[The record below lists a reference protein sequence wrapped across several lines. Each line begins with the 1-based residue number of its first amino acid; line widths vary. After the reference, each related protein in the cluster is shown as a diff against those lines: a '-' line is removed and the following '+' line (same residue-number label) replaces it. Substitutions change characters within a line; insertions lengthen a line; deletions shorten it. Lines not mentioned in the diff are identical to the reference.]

1 MSDNHLVL
9 GIARLIL
16 AWMVLTSVACA
27 PLTGSWDRGLPR
39 DGLSTEDRL
48 WHLVFPLS
56 VAAADQCVFERQ
68 ATYGFFLDDAPTS
81 GGTADRDV
89 PSHVRVRY
97 VHPELP
103 AGKAGVE
110 IGDWVVAV
118 NDEPMGQRE
127 ASAVSEIIQRAT
139 RARIQPLTL
148 KLSRASSVRE
158 VNLWAVPS
166 CRLIVKLVDSPV
178 VNAYSDGSHIVV
190 TSGLLA
196 FVRSPDELAW
206 VLAHEIGHHA
216 LEHSGRARLQDVLNR
231 FLTATVGDVPQK
243 LVQLESERRADQFGA
258 HLLVRAGFDLQKAR
272 GFLERMQI
280 YRSGVTT
287 AEFAR
292 SHPSDQE
299 RLAALDRLIEGDQ
312 SSASPRRSVGTPLK
326 IEME

>member
-1 MSDNHLVL
+1 MPCHRATPMLHKTL
-9 GIARLIL
+9 LTMIL
-16 AWMVLTSVACA
+16 LLSAACA
-27 PLTGSWDRGLPR
+27 PLTGSWDRGLPK
-39 DGLSTEDRL
+39 DGLPTEDRL

-56 VAAADQCVFERQ
+56 VAAADQCVFERE
-68 ATYGFFLDDAPTS
+68 ATYGFFLDDATAS
-81 GGTADRDV
+81 GGTANRDV

-110 IGDWVVAV
+110 IGDWIVAV
-118 NDEPMGQRE
+118 NDEPVGQRG

-148 KLSRASSVRE
+148 KLSHESSLRE
-158 VNLWAVPS
+158 VNLWAMPS

-178 VNAYSDGSHIVV
+178 VNAFSDGSHIVV

-216 LEHSGRARLQDVLNR
+216 LEHSGRAKLQDVLNR
-231 FLTATVGDVPQK
+231 FLTATVGEVPQEI
-243 LVQLESERRADQFGA
+243 VQIELERQADQFGA

-272 GFLERMQI
+272 SFLECIQTS
-280 YRSGVTT
+280 RSRVTT

-299 RLAALDRLIEGDQ
+299 RLAALDQIVHEIQKNGERT
-312 SSASPRRSVGTPLK
+312 SPVTTLP
-326 IEME
+326 

>member
-1 MSDNHLVL
+1 MPCHRATPMLHKTL
-9 GIARLIL
+9 LTMIL
-16 AWMVLTSVACA
+16 LLSAACA
-27 PLTGSWDRGLPR
+27 PLTGSWDRGLPK
-39 DGLSTEDRL
+39 DGLPTEDRL

-56 VAAADQCVFERQ
+56 VAAADQCVFERE
-68 ATYGFFLDDAPTS
+68 ATYGFFLDDATAS
-81 GGTADRDV
+81 GGTANRDV

-110 IGDWVVAV
+110 IGDWIVAV
-118 NDEPMGQRE
+118 NDEPVGQRG

-148 KLSRASSVRE
+148 KLSHESSLRE
-158 VNLWAVPS
+158 VNLWAMPS

-178 VNAYSDGSHIVV
+178 VNAFSDGSHIVV

-216 LEHSGRARLQDVLNR
+216 LEHSGRAKLQDALNR
-231 FLTATVGDVPQK
+231 FLTATVGEVPQEI
-243 LVQLESERRADQFGA
+243 VQIELERQADQFGA

-272 GFLERMQI
+272 SFLECIQTS
-280 YRSGVTT
+280 RSRVTT

-299 RLAALDRLIEGDQ
+299 RLAALDQIVHEIQKNGERT
-312 SSASPRRSVGTPLK
+312 SPVTTLP
-326 IEME
+326 